1 MPRVAQRNLLFLCSL
16 ILLGT
21 GLAWTQQTLT
31 VPAEL
36 VQFPELIIHNAKIVT
51 MNDPGITNQNPGT
64 IVQAMAVKGSRILRL
79 GTNAEV
85 LRLAGPQTR
94 KLDLK
99 GRTVIPGLI
108 HPHVHV
114 HNNAVTDWEDA
125 NPQVMESI
133 MRRFFVAGK
142 TYAELSRGIELVIK
156 EQMAN
161 PSPGQWAWIDVNG
174 RGDELGSA
182 YITGLREGSM
192 TRQKLDALAPKMPVF
207 LVAHPQFLLNTAA
220 RDDFM
225 EFYGVEPTDENEPL
239 AITIDNTIRRS
250 LVLDRYF
257 PAHMDQLGKILEEAM
272 AARLTA
278 NGFTTFSSHIQGLTF
293 VPAYRKLQREGR
305 MPIRFAFAHRNCM
318 QMELDIAGCF
328 LRGGDFE
335 GMGDPDNY
343 FWNIGYTVGAID
355 GAGATICSTMPKS
368 QQQKE
373 SEWCLLEPANPY
385 WKALATSLQSGQR
398 YVLNHAIGDRSVGY
412 FLDLVD
418 GLIETDPGVTLA
430 DIRSRRLTADHCDWH
445 PRSDQLQR
453 MARLGM
459 MLACTPRSGND
470 YLLEGED
477 VSPERAQWL
486 REQPS
491 IKEILATG
499 VMVAAESGLSL
510 NYLKTTGAQEGI
522 DRVTLMKMATTFG
535 SYYVM
540 KEKELGSLEPG
551 KFADFAVLT
560 GDYFTVPQE
569 EIPVASRPLM
579 TVVGGKTVVLRAE
592 LAQELGISSVGPQ
605 IDFEAEGDYGGQA
618 PSITGGGGE

>member
-1 MPRVAQRNLLFLCSL
+1 MSRVVRRNVLFLCSL
-16 ILLGT
+16 LLLGT
-21 GLAWTQQTLT
+21 GMARTQQTLT

-36 VQFPELIIHNAKIVT
+36 VQFPDLIIHDAKIVT
-51 MNDPGITNQNPGT
+51 MDDPGLTNQNPGR
-64 IVQAMAVKGSRILRL
+64 ILQAMAVRGDRIQFL
-79 GTNAEV
+79 GTNEEV

-94 KLDLK
+94 KLDLN

-108 HPHVHV
+108 HPHIHL
-114 HNNAVTDWEDA
+114 HNNAVTDWEDH

-133 MRRFFVAGK
+133 MRRFSISGK
-142 TYAELSRGIELVIK
+142 NYAELTKGIELVIK

-161 PSPGQWAWIDVNG
+161 PSPGQWAWINLNR
-174 RGDELGSA
+174 RGDELASA
-182 YITGLREGSM
+182 YIMGQREGAT
-192 TRQKLDALAPKMPVF
+192 TREKLDALAPTLPVF

-257 PAHMDQLGKILEEAM
+257 PAHMDQLEQILYEGM
-272 AARLTA
+272 AARLSA

-293 VPAYRKLQREGR
+293 TPVYRKLQRAGR

-328 LRGGDFE
+328 LRGGDFA
-335 GMGDPDNY
+335 GMGDPNSY

-355 GAGATICSTMPKS
+355 GAGATICSTMPKT
-368 QQQKE
+368 QEQKDA
-373 SEWCLLEPANPY
+373 EWCLLEPGNAY
-385 WKALATSLQSGQR
+385 WDALTTALTSGTR
-398 YVLNHAIGDRSVGY
+398 YVVNHAIGDRSIGY
-412 FLDLVD
+412 FLDLVE
-418 GLIETDPGVTLA
+418 GVIETNPGITLE
-430 DIRSRRLTADHCDWH
+430 DIRARRITADHCDWY
-445 PRSDQLQR
+445 PRTDQLRR

-459 MLACTPRSGND
+459 MLSCTPRAGD
-470 YLLEGED
+470 RYELDD
-477 VSPERAQWL
+477 VSEEKAKWL

-491 IKEILATG
+491 IKGALDAG

-510 NYLKTTGAQEGI
+510 GYLTRTGAQEAV

-535 SYYVM
+535 SYYLM
-540 KEKELGSLEPG
+540 KENELGSLEPG
-551 KFADFAVLT
+551 KFADFVVLT

-569 EIPVASRPLM
+569 EIPRASRALM
-579 TVVGGKTVVLRAE
+579 TVVGGKTVVLRE
-592 LAQELGISSVGPQ
+592 DLAQELGIPAVGPQ
-605 IDFEAEGDYGGQA
+605 INFDEGRYGGQA
-618 PSITGGGGE
+618 PSITGGGEG